1 MNSKEENKSQ
11 GDFNDTASTCTIY
24 TTQNSMLHPRR
35 LPAVWN
41 LSPAPSN
48 ISKIISPKSGKL
60 WPPTKNSSLYGL
72 LNLETQLERGA
83 EEVC

>member
-24 TTQNSMLHPRR
+24 ITQNSMSHPHRP
-35 LPAVWN
+35 LVVWN

-60 WPPTKNSSLYGL
+60 
-72 LNLETQLERGA
+72 
-83 EEVC
+83 